1 MPPLTVPAPAKLN
14 LFLHVT
20 GRRADGYHTLQT
32 LFRLLDHG
40 DLLHFQP
47 RPDGHIE
54 LSPLLPGVPA
64 EANLIVRAARR
75 LQQHTG
81 CGAGADIRLDKRL
94 PMGGGIGGGSS
105 DAATTLLAL
114 NQLWRLG
121 LSLEELAA
129 IGVGLGADVPVFV
142 AGRSAWAEGIG
153 ERLTPFDLPPR
164 HYLVVVPPCHV
175 STAEI
180 FSCEALTRNT
190 SPIRMAAF
198 HGQAGRNDCEPVVRK
213 LYPQVAH
220 ALDWLEQFAPPRMT
234 GTGAC
239 VFAEFDD
246 RDAAERLLKQLPG
259 NYGGFVAK
267 GVNHSPAHTALGIA
281 TAGSAET
288 KPARPGKAR
297 SGTKM

>member
-1 MPPLTVPAPAKLN
+1 MTLTVPAPAKLN

-40 DLLHFQP
+40 DLLHFDP
-47 RPDGHIE
+47 RPDGRIE
-54 LSPLLPGVPA
+54 LSPALPGLA
-64 EANLIVRAARR
+64 TDDNLIVRAARQ
-75 LQQHTG
+75 LQRHTG
-81 CGAGADIRLDKRL
+81 CRAGADIRLEKRL

-105 DAATTLLAL
+105 DAATALLAL
-114 NQLWRLG
+114 NQLWGLQLTLG
-121 LSLEELAA
+121 ELATL
-129 IGVGLGADVPVFV
+129 GVGLGADVPVFV

-153 ERLTPFDLPPR
+153 EQLTPFELPER
-164 HYLVVVPPCHV
+164 HYLVVIPPCQV
-175 STAEI
+175 ATAEI
-180 FSCEALTRNT
+180 FSSEALTRNT

-198 HGQAGRNDCEPVVRK
+198 HGLAGRNDCEPVVRK

-220 ALDWLEQFAPPRMT
+220 ALDWLEQFAPSRMT

-246 RDAAERLLKQLPG
+246 RAPAERLLKQLPA

-267 GVNHSPAHTALGIA
+267 GVNHSPTHTALGIA
-281 TAGSAET
+281 TAEAAEID
-288 KPARPGKAR
+288 PAR
-297 SGTKM
+297 SGTK